1 MTGSFRPPT
10 GHVFRVE
17 RARGPAWY
25 MKYRLPDGRQVQK
38 KLGPAWTE
46 RGRPPA
52 GYFTKRLAEDALRRT
67 LDEARQ
73 GTLPGMVRTG
83 ATFADAA
90 AEYLRYIEHDRGR
103 KPSTL
108 RGYRSALQA
117 HLLPA
122 FGSLVVEDVTPELIE
137 RWIAGFEGSIRTR
150 NKLLIELHG
159 ILGRA
164 KKVYGLRVNAAAE
177 LEKFPQVRTGEIEV
191 FSPEDV
197 WALVRAAASEQDGAV
212 YLAAAFTGLRMG
224 ELLALRWRDVDF
236 AGSTIRVR
244 ASYYAG
250 HLTTPKSG
258 KIRAVPMAPDV
269 ASALAQLGRREH
281 WIGED
286 DLVFASDA
294 GGYLDGSALRRRY
307 KEALSRA
314 SLRSLRFHDL
324 RHTFGT
330 RMIAKTDIRRLQ
342 EWMGHADIQ
351 TTMRYLHY
359 APREEDAQL
368 VAEAFRLSV
377 PAPGD
382 SAQGVPKTSEDV
394 PRRPGRNEAD
404 CS

>member
-1 MTGSFRPPT
+1 VPT

-25 MKYRLPDGRQVQK
+25 AKYRLPDARQVQK

-52 GYFTKRLAEDALRRT
+52 GYFTQRLAEAWLRSV
-67 LDEARQ
+67 LDQAWR
-73 GTLPGMVRTG
+73 GVLPGQVRAG

-108 RGYRSALQA
+108 RGYQSILHA

-122 FGSLVVEDVTPELIE
+122 FGSMQVEDVTTDVIE
-137 RWIAGFEGSIRTR
+137 RWLSGLGGSPRSR

-164 KKVYGLRVNAAAE
+164 RKVYGLRGNAAGE
-177 LEKFPQVRTGEIEV
+177 VEKFPVPRSGEISV
-191 FSPEDV
+191 FSPEEV
-197 WALVRAAASEQDGAV
+197 WALVRAAGSEQDGAI
-212 YLAAAFTGLRMG
+212 YLTAAFTGLRMG
-224 ELLALRWRDVDF
+224 ELLALCWRDVDF

-244 ASYYAG
+244 ASYYLG
-250 HLTTPKSG
+250 RVTTPKSG
-258 KIRAVPMAPDV
+258 KVRAVPMAPDV
-269 ASALAQLGRREH
+269 AAALARLGRRSD
-281 WIGED
+281 WVGED
-286 DLVFASDA
+286 DLVFVGETGS
-294 GGYLDGSALRRRY
+294 YVDGSALRRRY
-307 KEALSRA
+307 KEALARA
-314 SLRSLRFHDL
+314 SLRPLRFHDL

-330 RMIAKTDIRRLQ
+330 RMIAKADIRRVQ

-359 APREEDAQL
+359 APRAADAAL
-368 VAEAFRLSV
+368 VAEAFRVS
-377 PAPGD
+377 GD
-382 SAQGVPKTSEDV
+382 ANAGTGADVFGHLGTS
-394 PRRPGRNEAD
+394 
-404 CS
+404 